1 MISLLR
7 KGKPL
12 CSNGDNQVMI
22 NAREEILSKIK
33 AGLDPLQSRARREK
47 SVETRLSN
55 PSKYVIPKRAQLD
68 RAKRILL
75 FQQMAEEVAATTSRV
90 SSLNELPETIIEY
103 LNRHNLPSH
112 IKTDTNPLLNR
123 VDWAKHPTLE
133 VKYGKAEDCDQ
144 NSVTVAF
151 AGVAETG
158 TAVLTSG
165 PNNPTTLNFLP
176 ENHIIILPVS
186 RLFGTYEETW
196 ARLRAEMG
204 EIEKTFPRTVNWI
217 TGPSRTGDIEQTIQL
232 GIHGPKRLH
241 VILVEGNDEETG

>member
-1 MISLLR
+1 MFS
-7 KGKPL
+7 
-12 CSNGDNQVMI
+12 
-22 NAREEILSKIK
+22 AREEILNKIK
-33 AGLDPLQSRARREK
+33 AGLDPLQSRARREI
-47 SVETRLSN
+47 SVEARLSS
-55 PSKYVIPKRAQLD
+55 PSKHVVPKRAQLN
-68 RAKRILL
+68 RAKLILL
-75 FQQMAEEVAATTSRV
+75 FEQMAEEVAATTSRV
-90 SSLNELPETIIEY
+90 SSIDELPGSIIDY
-103 LNRHNLPSH
+103 LNQYNLPSR

-144 NSVTVAF
+144 ISVTVAF

-196 ARLRAEMG
+196 SQLQAEMG
-204 EIEKTFPRTVNWI
+204 DIEKTLPRTVNWI

-241 VILVEGNDEETG
+241 VILVESNDEETR

>member
-1 MISLLR
+1 MRMFS
-7 KGKPL
+7 
-12 CSNGDNQVMI
+12 
-22 NAREEILSKIK
+22 AREKILNKIK
-33 AGLDPLQSRARREK
+33 AGLDPLQSRAHREI
-47 SVETRLSN
+47 SVEARLSN
-55 PSKYVIPKRAQLD
+55 PSKHVVPKRAQLD

-90 SSLNELPETIIEY
+90 SSVDELPGSIIEY
-103 LNRHNLPSH
+103 LNRHNLPSS

-123 VDWAKHPTLE
+123 VNWAKHPTLE
-133 VKYGKAEDCDQ
+133 VKYGKAEDYDQ

-204 EIEKTFPRTVNWI
+204 DIEKTFPRTVNWI

-241 VILVEGNDEETG
+241 VILVEDNDEETG